1 LLTNH
6 YTVEVNNTL
15 IYFISRPIMPPVD
28 PLQAALPSLNLSS
41 FLAAVFSTALADTL
55 KTTPRT
61 TILIPHNSAFER
73 LGMLVSDH
81 LLAASSKSDLLH
93 VILHHTIDG
102 VHYAQSLRNVTGQS
116 FPTVDGSD
124 LRISNR
130 TVTSS
135 GGWSGMNTELKL
147 RNLLTNTGVVHE
159 LSDILIPRSV
169 DLTVG
174 KLAKAAKGTTMTTML
189 SKAGFDWVLNAT
201 APPEGSPWANHGL
214 DGAGWTLLC
223 PPDDALKRLNLI
235 ALYQDVDRLREIVSQ
250 HLIPAAS
257 KSWAPAAGIME
268 IVNNNRP
275 LSLANGATYTTL
287 LSSKSVYGDIL
298 IRESEGS
305 LVLGIK
311 GARGTDGRGDWAKV
325 ISWGRTTT
333 GNGVGGVIAID
344 RMLVPY
350 SPPWWVEYGQPIGG
364 GIIGTILIGLF
375 FLGVRAVWN
384 RCVTHFLVGSR
395 R

>member
-1 LLTNH
+1 
-6 YTVEVNNTL
+6 
-15 IYFISRPIMPPVD
+15 M
-28 PLQAALPSLNLSS
+28 
-41 FLAAVFSTALADTL
+41 
-55 KTTPRT
+55 
-61 TILIPHNSAFER
+61 
-73 LGMLVSDH
+73 G
-81 LLAASSKSDLLH
+81 
-93 VILHHTIDG
+93 
-102 VHYAQSLRNVTGQS
+102 
-116 FPTVDGSD
+116 
-124 LRISNR
+124 
-130 TVTSS
+130 
-135 GGWSGMNTELKL
+135 TELKL

-201 APPEGSPWANHGL
+201 APPEGSPWADQGL

-223 PPDDALKRLNLI
+223 PPDDTLKQLNLT
-235 ALYQDVDRLREIVSQ
+235 ALYQDVDRLRVIVSQ
-250 HLIPAAS
+250 HLILAAS
-257 KSWAPAAGIME
+257 KLETSSAGIME
-268 IVNNNRP
+268 TVKNNRP
-275 LSLANGATYTTL
+275 LSLTNGATYTTL
-287 LSSKSVYGDIL
+287 LSRASVYGDIL

-311 GARGTDGRGDWAKV
+311 GARGTDGRSDWAKV

-333 GNGVGGVIAID
+333 GDGIGGVIAID

-384 RCVTHFLVGSR
+384 REVDATYEPIDT
-395 R
+395 